1 MFFHSQISWIFE
13 DLNAFLQKIKSV
25 LTFVLFRGSK
35 RTSDNHKIFEHRET
49 EAKRWIDYLWA
60 FSHWRID
67 INIVIRLNPAHAHY
81 QTRQK
86 WIKKFF
92 IFSEAICSRTFQS
105 KIRLFQKRDEEQF
118 EIEKNIVRFQI
129 IIFRRPAWE
138 NKYRLVINSIQLHSE
153 ANTVCS
159 ENT

>member
-1 MFFHSQISWIFE
+1 M
-13 DLNAFLQKIKSV
+13 
-25 LTFVLFRGSK
+25 
-35 RTSDNHKIFEHRET
+35 SDNHKIFERRET
-49 EAKRWIDYLWA
+49 EAKRWIDYLLA

-129 IIFRRPAWE
+129 IIFIRSPWE
-138 NKYRLVINSIQLHSE
+138 NKYRLVINSFQFDCKGLMTDFLALEHRRISKF
-153 ANTVCS
+153 VP
-159 ENT
+159 ENC

>member
-1 MFFHSQISWIFE
+1 MGNGINSSS
-13 DLNAFLQKIKSV
+13 DRRLSTANSAFWEKIKFV

-49 EAKRWIDYLWA
+49 EAKRWIDYLLA

-118 EIEKNIVRFQI
+118 KIEKNIVRFQI
-129 IIFRRPAWE
+129 ILFRRSA
-138 NKYRLVINSIQLHSE
+138 
-153 ANTVCS
+153 
-159 ENT
+159 